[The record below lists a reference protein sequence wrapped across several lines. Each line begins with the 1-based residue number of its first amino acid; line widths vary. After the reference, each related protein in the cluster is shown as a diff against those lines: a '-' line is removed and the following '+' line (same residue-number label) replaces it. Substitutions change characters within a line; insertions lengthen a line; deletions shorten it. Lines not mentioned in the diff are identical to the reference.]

1 MNNFGIVICLRN
13 SKNLNTIK
21 NRVDKL
27 FSDVYIQIEDKHPI
41 SSTIG
46 CFKAHIK
53 ALQHAIN
60 KLQNDNTKEYIFI
73 GEEDMIINYDSYY
86 YKNILKC
93 LRDYNKNSNYIL
105 HLGGFPGISDE
116 LEDLYDSFNN
126 KYCLTTKVFLTT
138 CYVVNLKC
146 AKKLINKLLK
156 SSHKIHCDAIFSY
169 SGIKQKLVIGNIV
182 NQIQHKSDNS
192 IMHNYIS
199 TRLIT
204 NIFLIANNF
213 SIFISDNDIICL
225 VIMLYS
231 LLFHEKLYLCYIE
244 NLILL
249 NKYFKYKLTEYNVGK
264 YFNKNIYTFLEFI
277 RFLRFYGFY
286 IAFKDLS

>member
-1 MNNFGIVICLRN
+1 
-13 SKNLNTIK
+13 
-21 NRVDKL
+21 
-27 FSDVYIQIEDKHPI
+27 
-41 SSTIG
+41 
-46 CFKAHIK
+46 
-53 ALQHAIN
+53 
-60 KLQNDNTKEYIFI
+60 
-73 GEEDMIINYDSYY
+73 
-86 YKNILKC
+86 
-93 LRDYNKNSNYIL
+93 
-105 HLGGFPGISDE
+105 
-116 LEDLYDSFNN
+116 
-126 KYCLTTKVFLTT
+126 
-138 CYVVNLKC
+138 
-146 AKKLINKLLK
+146 
-156 SSHKIHCDAIFSY
+156 
-169 SGIKQKLVIGNIV
+169 
-182 NQIQHKSDNS
+182 
-192 IMHNYIS
+192 MHNYIS

-286 IAFKDLS
+286 IAFKDLQ